1 MNPAR
6 LLRQLQTSSTD
17 FTINYYI
24 LSDTL
29 NATTIDKLITDGSLM
44 TIIGQG
50 LTASPSS
57 STIAANGS
65 NNLIMAVAIPLGV
78 LAAVSVAAIVI
89 QVNRRKQNPIRS
101 PKTIVYVTE
110 TPLSASREV
119 RIHDMNEE
127 RISHNP
133 TRIRI

>member
-1 MNPAR
+1 
-6 LLRQLQTSSTD
+6 
-17 FTINYYI
+17 
-24 LSDTL
+24 
-29 NATTIDKLITDGSLM
+29 
-44 TIIGQG
+44 
-50 LTASPSS
+50 
-57 STIAANGS
+57 
-65 NNLIMAVAIPLGV
+65 MAVAIPLGI

-101 PKTIVYVTE
+101 PKTIVYITE